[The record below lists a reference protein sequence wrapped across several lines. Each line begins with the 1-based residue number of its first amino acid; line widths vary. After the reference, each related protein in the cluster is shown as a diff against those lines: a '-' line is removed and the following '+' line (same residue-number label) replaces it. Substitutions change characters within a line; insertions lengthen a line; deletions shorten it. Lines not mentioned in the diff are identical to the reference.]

1 MCHVASV
8 VVNYLSAVE
17 SDDSDD
23 GSNQYS
29 HESEGASE
37 YEDENDVMIVEQ
49 NEGIPANEPANKPM
63 NEG

>member
-1 MCHVASV
+1 M
-8 VVNYLSAVE
+8 E
-17 SDDSDD
+17 SDDFDD

-37 YEDENDVMIVEQ
+37 YEYENDVMIVEQ
-49 NEGIPANEPANKPM
+49 NEGIPANEPANESM